1 MERKIQQVYLT
12 YCKYLIAQDLSQVH
26 CQILSIIFLRE
37 NIELNANSDMM
48 MKNVKRGL
56 NISIVTVFLNAC
68 ILKRFNRIQMIV
80 LY

>member
-1 MERKIQQVYLT
+1 MERKIQKVYLI
-12 YCKYLIAQDLSQVH
+12 YCKYLIAQDLSQAH

-68 ILKRFNRIQMIV
+68 ILKRFNRIQMIA